1 MEWGQ
6 FGGRVGLYLWGEPF
20 SGRRQSSGQGLLV
33 GGDNSVDSATAWWA
47 SQAQDTVGR
56 FQKMRTK
63 NPDCVPV

>member
-33 GGDNSVDSATAWWA
+33 GRASPKTGVTGGWSSWGGQSCFNEQVSLVGEDN
-47 SQAQDTVGR
+47 
-56 FQKMRTK
+56 
-63 NPDCVPV
+63 